1 MSSQSQQ
8 PIIRFEDIQFCAHQI
23 EFLAHCAYNHLD
35 DIKFI
40 PDEFRSTYS
49 DTVLVS
55 YDMVLPEYKADIIL
69 NKTLDDLPVSPRLLY
84 RAFDIY
90 CFKPKF
96 YRAFFNFMYSS
107 YGNIFP
113 GDSVD
118 TFLAGIF
125 ILEHLLTHP
134 DFALGAHSFSIYSQI
149 VTQYTLF
156 IGMYEVEGYKYLED
170 EYVSRTSAQ
179 CVLYHEIFDLFFSFF
194 DDLE

>member
-8 PIIRFEDIQFCAHQI
+8 PISRFEDIQFCAHQV
-23 EFLAHCAYNHLD
+23 EFLAPCAYHHLD

-40 PDEFRSTYS
+40 PGEFRSTYF

-55 YDMVLPEYKADIIL
+55 YDAVLPEYNADIIL
-69 NKTLDDLPVSPRLLY
+69 NKQLDDLPVSPRLLY
-84 RAFDIY
+84 RTFDIY
-90 CFKPKF
+90 CFNHKF
-96 YRAFFNFMYSS
+96 YRAFFNFMYFS

-118 TFLAGIF
+118 TFLTGIF
-125 ILEHLLTHP
+125 ILEQLLTHP
-134 DFALGAHSFSIYSQI
+134 DFVLGAYSFSIYSQI
-149 VTQYTLF
+149 VTQYILF
-156 IGMYEVEGYKYLED
+156 IRMYEVEGYKYLEW
-170 EYVSRTSAQ
+170 EYVSCTSAQ